1 MADRL
6 EILSQRLIKHLE
18 DRRDSLG
25 PQCLPVSRL
34 ETYLTGDLSPD
45 EWEEVKAHLDSCLS
59 CFYATVQLDDLLRGV
74 ADTVTPEPGLK
85 AASGEGISR
94 SPAAIA
100 WAAIRGALEWKGSA
114 AWGFA
119 GALAGIILTLAVF
132 NLTRDKAQDIARPVN
147 IFSGIPQST
156 FRVTSPPE
164 IQKVIGVVSV
174 VKQSTQEGM
183 PYHQF
188 RMKGDDGKTY
198 QILSWG
204 NPVIQANDRIEVDAI
219 VKPQPL
225 GDTEKFYSGVAYR
238 ISRMEQAK

>member
-6 EILSQRLIKHLE
+6 EILSQRLVERLE
-18 DRRDSLG
+18 KRRDSLG

-34 ETYLTGDLSPD
+34 EAYLTGDLSPN

-59 CFYATVQLDDLLRGV
+59 CFHATVQLDDLLRGI
-74 ADTVTPEPGLK
+74 AETPKPEVK
-85 AASGEGISR
+85 VASGKGFSR
-94 SPAAIA
+94 SGASTA
-100 WAAIRGALEWKGSA
+100 WTAIRGAIEWKGSA

-119 GALAGIILTLAVF
+119 GALAGIILTVAVF
-132 NLTRDKAQDIARPVN
+132 NLTRYKVQDIARPAN
-147 IFSGIPQST
+147 TLSGIPQAT

-164 IQKVIGVVSV
+164 IQKVTGVVSV

-188 RMKGDDGKTY
+188 RMKGDDGNTY

-204 NPVIQANDRIEVDAI
+204 NPAIQANDRIEVDAI

-225 GDTEKFYSGVAYR
+225 GDTEKFYSAVAYR

>member
-6 EILSQRLIKHLE
+6 EILSQRLIERLE
-18 DRRDSLG
+18 KRRDSLG

-34 ETYLTGDLSPD
+34 EAYLTGDLSPD

-59 CFYATVQLDDLLRGV
+59 CFYATVQLDDLLRGI
-74 ADTVTPEPGLK
+74 ADPVTPGPGLK
-85 AASGEGISR
+85 AASGEGITR
-94 SPAAIA
+94 SAASIA
-100 WAAIRGALEWKGSA
+100 WTAIRGAIEWKGSA

-119 GALAGIILTLAVF
+119 GALAGIILTVAVF
-132 NLTRDKAQDIARPVN
+132 NLTRNKVQDIARPAN
-147 IFSGIPQST
+147 SFSGIPQAT

-164 IQKVIGVVSV
+164 IQKVTGVVSV

-188 RMKGDDGKTY
+188 RMKGDDGNTY

-204 NPVIQANDRIEVDAI
+204 NPAIQENDRIEVDAI

-225 GDTEKFYSGVAYR
+225 GDTEKFYSAVAYR
-238 ISRMEQAK
+238 ISRMEQTK